1 MFHSLSKRETKFENF
16 KKVEDPEN
24 NLGWRKPRW
33 EEMIFRK
40 KVLVLD
46 LLLSFMKLHGTA
58 SIEILSNDMR
68 VLLSITSHIY
78 HKF

>member
-24 NLGWRKPRW
+24 NLGWRKPRC

-58 SIEILSNDMR
+58 SMEILSNDM
-68 VLLSITSHIY
+68 
-78 HKF
+78 